1 VKASR
6 TASATLSLS
15 FPVER
20 RAAEQQ
26 PVEDGP
32 QHQLVDDPEVAAG
45 TQVAA
50 GDALYVL
57 LYAQVKIHA
66 NLENHR

>member
-1 VKASR
+1 MKASR

-20 RAAEQQ
+20 RAEQQ